1 MENVNEV
8 YKVEEEE
15 QTPELDGREEEEAE
29 RPLGR
34 QNILSVWPPLYNLSV
49 TRRER
54 ERKIPQRPIV
64 SEESLRK
71 KKEITCR
78 VKNQKNIYIPK
89 LNKFE

>member
-1 MENVNEV
+1 
-8 YKVEEEE
+8 
-15 QTPELDGREEEEAE
+15 
-29 RPLGR
+29 
-34 QNILSVWPPLYNLSV
+34 LSV

-71 KKEITCR
+71 KKKKEITCR

>member
-1 MENVNEV
+1 
-8 YKVEEEE
+8 
-15 QTPELDGREEEEAE
+15 
-29 RPLGR
+29 
-34 QNILSVWPPLYNLSV
+34 VWPPLYNLSV

-54 ERKIPQRPIV
+54 ERKYPKGPLFQRNHY
-64 SEESLRK
+64 EKKK

>member
-1 MENVNEV
+1 
-8 YKVEEEE
+8 
-15 QTPELDGREEEEAE
+15 
-29 RPLGR
+29 
-34 QNILSVWPPLYNLSV
+34 LSV